1 MKILIKN
8 AKVISPKDNLDD
20 VLDILIEGSVIKDIR
35 KDINLNVDKLIDAKD
50 KIVMPAIVDM
60 HVHLREPGRED
71 KETIASGTMA
81 AVHGGVGSLLSMP
94 NTLATIDCVENVRL
108 LKEII
113 SKNAKANVFICG
125 AITKSRLGKELT
137 DIEAL
142 KEEGV
147 IAISDDGNSV
157 DNEELLLEALKI
169 TKRLKI
175 ITIEHCEDKSISKD
189 GVMNLSFVSTCLG
202 LKGMPR
208 EAEYKRVKRNI
219 ELASKVD
226 APIHITHV
234 SCLESVEIIREAKKR
249 GLKVTADTAPHYFSL
264 TEEAVRT
271 YDSNFKMNPPLRTEA
286 DVLAIKEALAD
297 GTIDA
302 IISDHA
308 PHTENEKEIEFDKA
322 EFGIIGLET
331 ELAVAIT
338 ELLDKKIL
346 SFNELVKKFTENPAR
361 ILNIDKG
368 SLGINKTADLIIVDP
383 NKEWVVK
390 KGFFFSKSKNS
401 PFIGR
406 TLKGIV
412 NCTIISGEIVY
423 SDFD

>member
-35 KDINLNVDKLIDAKD
+35 KDINLNVDKLIDAKN

-94 NTLATIDCVENVRL
+94 NTLATIDCIENVRL
-108 LKEII
+108 LKDII

-125 AITKSRLGKELT
+125 AITKARLGKELT

-202 LKGMPR
+202 LKGMPK

-249 GLKVTADTAPHYFSL
+249 GLKITADTAPHYFSL
-264 TEEAVRT
+264 TEDAVRT

-322 EFGIIGLET
+322 EFGVIGLET

-346 SFNELVKKFTENPAR
+346 TFNELVKKFTENPAR

-368 SLGINKTADLIIVDP
+368 GLTINKTADLIIVDP

-390 KGFFFSKSKNS
+390 KDFFFSKSKNS

-406 TLKGIV
+406 TLKGVV
-412 NCTIISGEIVY
+412 NCTIISGEVAY
-423 SDFD
+423 SNFD

>member
-8 AKVISPKDNLDD
+8 AKVISPRDNLDD
-20 VLDILIEGSVIKDIR
+20 FLDVLIDGQVIKEIK
-35 KDINLNVDKLIDAKD
+35 KDINVEVDRIIDAKN

-94 NTLATIDCVENVRL
+94 NTLATIDCIENVRL
-108 LKEII
+108 LKDII

-125 AITKSRLGKELT
+125 AITKGRLGKELT

-142 KEEGV
+142 KDEGV

-169 TKRLKI
+169 TKRLNI

-202 LKGMPR
+202 LKGMPK

-234 SCLESVEIIREAKKR
+234 SCLESVQIIREAKKK
-249 GLKVTADTAPHYFSL
+249 GLRVTADTAPHYFSL
-264 TEEAVRT
+264 TEDAVRT
-271 YDSNFKMNPPLRTEA
+271 YDSNFKMNPPLRTEE
-286 DVLAIKEALAD
+286 DVLAIKEALVD

-302 IISDHA
+302 IVSDHA

-322 EFGIIGLET
+322 EFGVIGLET

-338 ELLDKKIL
+338 ELVDKKIL

-368 SLGINKTADLIIVDP
+368 NLTINKPADLIIVDP
-383 NKEWVVK
+383 NKEWTVK
-390 KGFFFSKSKNS
+390 KDFFFSKSKNS

-423 SDFD
+423 YNFD